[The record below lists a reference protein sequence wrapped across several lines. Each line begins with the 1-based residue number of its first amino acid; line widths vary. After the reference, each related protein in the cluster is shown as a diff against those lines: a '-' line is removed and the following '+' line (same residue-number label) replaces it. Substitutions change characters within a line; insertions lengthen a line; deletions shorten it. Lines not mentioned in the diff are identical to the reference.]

1 MVPVTIN
8 SVFCGAFVF
17 LFYIKLALIMP
28 PKKVKCVSHSGVE
41 KPKCITLEIKN
52 ALPAKY
58 LGNNNAV

>member
-1 MVPVTIN
+1 
-8 SVFCGAFVF
+8 
-17 LFYIKLALIMP
+17 MP